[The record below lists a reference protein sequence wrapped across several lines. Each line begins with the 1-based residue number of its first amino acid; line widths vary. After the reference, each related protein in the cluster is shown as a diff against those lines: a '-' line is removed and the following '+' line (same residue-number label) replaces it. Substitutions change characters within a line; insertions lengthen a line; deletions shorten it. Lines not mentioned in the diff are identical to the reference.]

1 MAYSVLIL
9 YLSCLLDP
17 LFFINTETQENHALG
32 DVQAREDELRIQK
45 RFLNQMFAQ
54 VKQEFLE
61 KRLRQQQIE
70 QLLGHK
76 SHPALPSTEA
86 DPTAGLSKAL
96 AAQDSTAEASEA
108 SPGEAP
114 CTHSPVSTVPCGM
127 FYMTAQHPLHESLL
141 GLLGL
146 WQAVC

>member
-1 MAYSVLIL
+1 MP
-9 YLSCLLDP
+9 C
-17 LFFINTETQENHALG
+17 

-76 SHPALPSTEA
+76 SSPALPSIEA
-86 DPTAGLSKAL
+86 DPTAGPSNAL
-96 AAQDSTAEASEA
+96 APRVSIAEAGEA
-108 SPGEAP
+108 SPGEAA
-114 CTHSPVSTVPCGM
+114 CTHSPVSTVLRHVSYVNRENNACTLVG
-127 FYMTAQHPLHESLL
+127 
-141 GLLGL
+141 LGL
-146 WQAVC
+146 WQAVFSVQRSISHFGVHVL